1 MLGYPSPRNKTS
13 PEVQCLQGLT
23 AAADGTT
30 QGRLALGSTT
40 AELVPPVLESHLNLT
55 HAGVMTPAGVSSCPF
70 ETGGNNFPTNGHFDC
85 LGPILPLE
93 TWAKALSVIVQLP
106 PVWSSSGLVVRPTVA
121 YDGMHHWQR

>member
-23 AAADGTT
+23 AAADGIA

-40 AELVPPVLESHLNLT
+40 AETVTPVLESHLNLT
-55 HAGVMTPAGVSSCPF
+55 HAGVMIPAGVSSCAF
-70 ETGGNNFPTNGHFDC
+70 ETGGNNFPTNGSYR
-85 LGPILPLE
+85 LGSVLPQE

-121 YDGMHHWQR
+121 YDGMRYWQR

>member
-23 AAADGTT
+23 AAADGIA

-55 HAGVMTPAGVSSCPF
+55 HAGVMTPAGVSSCAF
-70 ETGGNNFPTNGHFDC
+70 ETGGNNFPTNGHSDC

-121 YDGMHHWQR
+121 YDGMHYWQR